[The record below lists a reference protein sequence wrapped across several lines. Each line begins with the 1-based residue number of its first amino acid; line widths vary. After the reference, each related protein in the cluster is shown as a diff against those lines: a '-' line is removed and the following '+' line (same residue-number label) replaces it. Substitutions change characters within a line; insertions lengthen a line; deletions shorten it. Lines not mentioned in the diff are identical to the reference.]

1 MSIAALNW
9 AWSQEC
15 PNATSKLVLLA
26 LADKA
31 NEDGE
36 CWPGM
41 GTVADMAGIS
51 ARQVS
56 THLGRLE
63 EAGLLSRS
71 RARRDNGTMSG
82 YRYHLNVHRK
92 DASTGSGQPVEAD
105 RHRKPTTSGSAT
117 SPPPEVQRRNHRKP
131 ASAQEPPVNPQ
142 GTLAPAEPPRKPRPR
157 DPIFDAL
164 TDACGLDPGE
174 LTKSARGAVNAAVKQ
189 LRDIGA
195 SPDQIA
201 ARARQHA
208 RLWPDATITPTSL
221 AKNYAQ
227 LSANAP
233 RAGPGI
239 DRRSGPPEF
248 ESPEWHARQRE
259 SEQRAE
265 QLAGGP
271 R

>member
-9 AWSQEC
+9 AWHQEC

-41 GTVADMAGIS
+41 GTVAAMAGIS

-63 EAGLLSRS
+63 DAGLLSRS

-82 YRYHLNVHRK
+82 YRYHLNVQQK
-92 DASTGSGQPVEAD
+92 DASTGSAPPVEAD
-105 RHRKPTTSGSAT
+105 RHRKRATSGSGA
-117 SPPPEVQRRNHRKP
+117 SSPPEVQRRNHRKP

-142 GTLAPAEPPRKPRPR
+142 GTLAPDRPARKPRPP

-164 TDACGLDPGE
+164 VHVCGIDPAE
-174 LTKSARGAVNAAVKQ
+174 LTKSARSAVNSAVKQ

-195 SPDQIA
+195 TGEEIHR
-201 ARARQHA
+201 RARRHRKQ
-208 RLWPDATITPTSL
+208 WPDATLTPTSL
-221 AKNYAQ
+221 AKHYAQ
-227 LSANAP
+227 LGATA
-233 RAGPGI
+233 AGA
-239 DRRSGPPEF
+239 SPPNGTPPVYG
-248 ESPEWHARQRE
+248 SPEWEARQRDL
-259 SEQRAE
+259 EQRAA
-265 QLAGGP
+265 QLTGG
-271 R
+271 